1 MTPTPH
7 RNPGTIMSTGS
18 STGQGATEV
27 IRIHKHGGP
36 EEMRFETVDL
46 APPGAGQVRL
56 KQTAVG
62 LNFIDVYTRTGLY
75 PGQTPAVLGVEAA
88 GVVEALGEG
97 VEGLKPG
104 DRVVYSGVPG
114 AYAAHRNAPADRMV
128 KIPDGVKDEDAA
140 AVFLKGLTVWML
152 IFEIRRVEPGDTIV
166 VWAAAGG
173 VGSILV
179 PWANALGARVIGVV
193 STPEK
198 AKLAKANGCWE
209 TVLTNED
216 VAARVKELNGG
227 RGVPVVYDS
236 VGKTSAESSLRSLA
250 PRGWFITYGNASG
263 PADPIAPARLNQ
275 GGSLIMTR
283 PGLFHFTHRRSDLD
297 RGAAALWGAMRS
309 GAVKADVRQRFAL
322 KDAADA
328 HRALEAR
335 KTSGATILTP

>member
-1 MTPTPH
+1 MPAP
-7 RNPGTIMSTGS
+7 ST
-18 STGQGATEV
+18 AEV

-36 EEMRFETVDL
+36 EEMQFETIDL
-46 APPGAGQVRL
+46 PSPPAGQVQLR
-56 KQTAVG
+56 QTAIG

-75 PGQTPAVLGVEAA
+75 AGPTPAVLGVEAA
-88 GVVEALGEG
+88 GIIEALGEG
-97 VEGLKPG
+97 VEGLKVG
-104 DRVVYSGVPG
+104 DRVVYNGVPG
-114 AYAAHRNAPADRMV
+114 GYASRRNAPADRMV
-128 KIPDGVKDEDAA
+128 KIPDAVKDEDAA

-152 IFEIRRVEPGDTIV
+152 IFEIRRVEPGETIV

-179 PWANALGARVIGVV
+179 PWANALGARVIGIV

-198 AKLAKANGCWE
+198 ASLARSYGCAE
-209 TVLTNED
+209 TILASED
-216 VAARVKELNGG
+216 VPARVKELNDGK
-227 RGVPVVYDS
+227 GVPVVYDS
-236 VGKTSAESSLRSLA
+236 VGKTSAEASMKSLR

-263 PADPIAPARLNQ
+263 PADPIPPARLNQ
-275 GGSLIMTR
+275 GGSLVMTR
-283 PGLFHFTHRRSDLD
+283 PGLFHFTHKRADLE

-309 GAVKADVRQRFAL
+309 GAVKADVRQRYAL

>member
-1 MTPTPH
+1 
-7 RNPGTIMSTGS
+7 MST
-18 STGQGATEV
+18 ADV

-36 EEMRFETVDL
+36 EEMRFEQVDL
-46 APPGAGQVRL
+46 PAPGPGQVRL
-56 KQTAVG
+56 RQTAIG

-75 PGQTPAVLGVEAA
+75 PGPTPSVLGVEAA
-88 GVVEALGEG
+88 GVVEAQGEG
-97 VEGLKPG
+97 VASLKVG
-104 DRVVYSGVPG
+104 DRVVYNGLGGS
-114 AYAAHRNAPADRMV
+114 YASHRNAPADRLV
-128 KIPDGVKDEDAA
+128 KIPEGVSDEDAA

-152 IFEIRRVEPGDTIV
+152 TFEIRRLQPGETIL

-179 PWANALGARVIGVV
+179 PWANAQGARVIGVV

-198 AKLAKANGCWE
+198 AALAKSYGCE
-209 TVLTNED
+209 EIILSGED
-216 VAARVKELNGG
+216 VAARTRELTGG
-227 RGVPVVYDS
+227 KGVPVVYDS
-236 VGKTSAESSLRSLA
+236 VGRVSAEASLKSLQ

-263 PADPIAPARLNQ
+263 PADPIPPGRLNQ

-283 PGLFHFTHRRSDLD
+283 PGLFHFTKERADLE

-328 HRALEAR
+328 HRALESRA
-335 KTSGATILTP
+335 TTGATILKP

>member
-1 MTPTPH
+1 
-7 RNPGTIMSTGS
+7 MST
-18 STGQGATEV
+18 ADV

-36 EEMRFETVDL
+36 EEMRFEQVDL
-46 APPGAGQVRL
+46 PPPGPGQARL
-56 KQTAVG
+56 RQTAIG

-75 PGQTPAVLGVEAA
+75 PGQTPAILGVEAA

-97 VEGLKPG
+97 VSGLKVG
-104 DRVVYSGVPG
+104 DRVVYNGLGG
-114 AYAAHRNAPADRMV
+114 AYASHRNAPADRLV
-128 KIPDGVKDEDAA
+128 RIPETVSDEDAA

-152 IFEIRRVEPGDTIV
+152 TFEIRRIQPGETIL

-179 PWANALGARVIGVV
+179 PWANAQGARVIGVV

-198 AKLAKANGCWE
+198 AALARSYGCEE
-209 TVLTNED
+209 TILSSED
-216 VAARVKELNGG
+216 VAARVKELTGG
-227 RGVPVVYDS
+227 KGVPVVYDS
-236 VGKTSAESSLRSLA
+236 VGKTSAEASLKSLQ

-263 PADPIAPARLNQ
+263 PADPIPPARLNQ

-283 PGLFHFTHRRSDLD
+283 PGLFHFTKTREELE
-297 RGAAALWGAMRS
+297 RGSAALWGAMRS

-322 KDAADA
+322 KDAAAA

-335 KTSGATILTP
+335 ETIGATILQP

>member
-1 MTPTPH
+1 MSLKTH
-7 RNPGTIMSTGS
+7 RNPGSIMSTGS
-18 STGQGATEV
+18 STRNTADV
-27 IRIHKHGGP
+27 IRIHRHGGP
-36 EEMRFETVDL
+36 EEMVFETIDL
-46 APPGAGQVRL
+46 APPGPGQVRL
-56 KQTAVG
+56 RQTAIG
-62 LNFIDVYTRTGLY
+62 LNFIDVYARTGLY
-75 PGQTPAVLGVEAA
+75 PGPLPAVLGVEAA
-88 GVVEALGEG
+88 GVVEAVGEG
-97 VEGLKPG
+97 VAAVKAG
-104 DRVVYSGVPG
+104 DRVVYNGLGG
-114 AYAAHRNAPADRMV
+114 AYSTCRNAPADRLV
-128 KIPDGVKDEDAA
+128 KIPDWVKDEDAA

-152 IFEIRRVEPGDTIV
+152 IFEIRRVNPGETIL

-179 PWANALGARVIGVV
+179 PWANALGARAIGVV

-198 AKLAKANGCWE
+198 AELARAYGCWE
-209 TVLTNED
+209 TILASDD
-216 VAARVKELNGG
+216 VPTRVKELNGG
-227 RGVPVVYDS
+227 KGVPVVYDS
-236 VGKTSAESSLRSLA
+236 VGRTSAEPSLKSLQ

-283 PGLFHFTHRRSDLD
+283 PGLFHFTKERADLE
-297 RGAAALWGAMRS
+297 RGSAALWGAMRS

>member
-1 MTPTPH
+1 
-7 RNPGTIMSTGS
+7 MST
-18 STGQGATEV
+18 ADV

-36 EEMRFETVDL
+36 EEMRFEQVDL
-46 APPGAGQVRL
+46 PAPGPGQVRL
-56 KQTAVG
+56 RQTAIG

-75 PGQTPAVLGVEAA
+75 PGPTPSVLGVEAA

-97 VEGLKPG
+97 VTSPKTG
-104 DRVVYSGVPG
+104 DRVVYNGLGGS
-114 AYAAHRNAPADRMV
+114 YASHRNAPADRLV
-128 KIPDGVKDEDAA
+128 KIPEGVSDEDAA

-152 IFEIRRVEPGDTIV
+152 TFEIRRLQPGETIL

-179 PWANALGARVIGVV
+179 PWANAQGARVIGVV

-198 AKLAKANGCWE
+198 AALAKGYGCDE
-209 TVLTNED
+209 VILSSED
-216 VAARVKELNGG
+216 VAARTKELTGG
-227 RGVPVVYDS
+227 KGVPVVYDS
-236 VGKTSAESSLRSLA
+236 VGKVSAEASMKSLQ

-263 PADPIAPARLNQ
+263 PADPIPPGRLNQ

-283 PGLFHFTHRRSDLD
+283 PGLFHFTKERADLE
-297 RGAAALWGAMRS
+297 RGSAALWGAMRS

-328 HRALEAR
+328 HRALESRA
-335 KTSGATILTP
+335 TTGATILKP

>member
-1 MTPTPH
+1 MPA
-7 RNPGTIMSTGS
+7 S
-18 STGQGATEV
+18 STAEV
-27 IRIHKHGGP
+27 IRIHKTGGP

-46 APPGAGQVRL
+46 PPPGPGQVRL
-56 KQTAVG
+56 RQTAIG
-62 LNFIDVYTRTGLY
+62 LNFIDIYTRTGLY
-75 PGQTPAVLGVEAA
+75 PTQTPAVLGVEAA
-88 GVVEALGEG
+88 GVIEALGEG
-97 VEGLKPG
+97 VESLKVG
-104 DRVVYSGVPG
+104 DRVVYNGVPG
-114 AYAAHRNAPADRMV
+114 AYASHRNAPADRMIR
-128 KIPDGVKDEDAA
+128 IPETVKDEDAA

-152 IFEIRRVEPGDTIV
+152 IFEIRRIEPGETIL

-198 AKLAKANGCWE
+198 AELAKAYGCSE
-209 TVLTNED
+209 TILANED
-216 VAARVKELNGG
+216 VPARVKELNGG
-227 RGVPVVYDS
+227 KGVPVVYDS
-236 VGKTSAESSLRSLA
+236 VGKTSAEASMKSLH

-263 PADPIAPARLNQ
+263 PADPIPPARLNQ

-283 PGLFHFTHRRSDLD
+283 PGLFHFTHKRADLE
-297 RGAAALWGAMRS
+297 RGSAALWGAMRS
-309 GAVKADVRQRFAL
+309 GAVKADVRQRYAL

>member
-1 MTPTPH
+1 
-7 RNPGTIMSTGS
+7 MST
-18 STGQGATEV
+18 ADV

-36 EEMRFETVDL
+36 EEMKFETVDL
-46 APPGAGQVRL
+46 PPPQAGQVQLR
-56 KQTAVG
+56 QTAIG

-75 PGQTPAVLGVEAA
+75 PGPTPAVLGVEAA
-88 GVVEALGEG
+88 GIVEALGEG
-97 VEGLKPG
+97 VSGLKVG
-104 DRVVYSGVPG
+104 DRVVYNGVPG
-114 AYAAHRNAPADRMV
+114 SYASHRNAPAERMIR
-128 KIPDGVKDEDAA
+128 IPEAVKDEDAA

-152 IFEIRRVEPGDTIV
+152 IFEIRRLEPGETIL

-198 AKLAKANGCWE
+198 AALARSYGCWE
-209 TVLTNED
+209 TILASED
-216 VAARVKELNGG
+216 VPARVKELNGG
-227 RGVPVVYDS
+227 KGLPVVYDS
-236 VGKTSAESSLRSLA
+236 VGKSSAEASMSSLR

-263 PADPIAPARLNQ
+263 PADPIPPARLNR

-283 PGLFHFTHRRSDLD
+283 PGLFHFTHRREDLE

-309 GAVKADVRQRFAL
+309 GAVKADVRQRYAL

-335 KTSGATILTP
+335 RTSGATILVP